1 MEEECHFIGY
11 DLSPKN
17 SLNFSSNTFVNSSD
31 YFFFEKLLGCIVC
44 LIFSVFIEGGIEP
57 LFPHECYFENQNSNL
72 YFYRHSAL
80 IFLRE
85 SSLQRRTLFKNITS
99 FPTLRRLC
107 IKIYQWAIKNTL
119 LRNCTKVYG
128 ISIDR
133 FHFVITSRGRTARD
147 RCRLIKNANF
157 RPTGG
162 IRVLAKG
169 KTHGSG

>member
-1 MEEECHFIGY
+1 MKEKCHFIGY

-17 SLNFSSNTFVNSSD
+17 SLNFFQILSLIAAIAS
-31 YFFFEKLLGCIVC
+31 FFEKLLGCIVC
-44 LIFSVFIEGGIEP
+44 LIFRAFIEGGIDP

-72 YFYRHSAL
+72 YFYHYSTL

-85 SSLQRRTLFKNITS
+85 NSLQRRTLFKNITS
-99 FPTLRRLC
+99 FSTRRRLC
-107 IKIYQWAIKNTL
+107 IKIYQWAIKNTF
-119 LRNCTKVYG
+119 LRNCTEVYS

-133 FHFVITSRGRTARD
+133 FHFANTSRGRRARY
-147 RCRLIKNANF
+147 RSRLIKNANF

-169 KTHGSG
+169 KMHGSG

>member
-1 MEEECHFIGY
+1 MKEECHFIGY

-31 YFFFEKLLGCIVC
+31 YFFLRNYLDVLCVWF
-44 LIFSVFIEGGIEP
+44 FRVFVEGGIDP

-80 IFLRE
+80 TFLRVN
-85 SSLQRRTLFKNITS
+85 SLQRRTLFKNITS
-99 FPTLRRLC
+99 FPILRRLC

-119 LRNCTKVYG
+119 LRNCTEIYG

-133 FHFVITSRGRTARD
+133 FHFAITSRGKRA
-147 RCRLIKNANF
+147 
-157 RPTGG
+157 
-162 IRVLAKG
+162 
-169 KTHGSG
+169 